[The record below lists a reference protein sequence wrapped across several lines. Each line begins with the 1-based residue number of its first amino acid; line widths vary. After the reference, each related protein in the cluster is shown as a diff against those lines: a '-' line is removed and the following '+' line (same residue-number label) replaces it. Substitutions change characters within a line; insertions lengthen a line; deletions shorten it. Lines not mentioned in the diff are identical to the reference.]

1 MESMDGKGNLLQ
13 HVDIIIKHGKRYK

>member
-1 MESMDGKGNLLQ
+1 MESMDGKGNLLK